1 MLNKNDFETRKGYSP
16 QNSSKTQE
24 NETITTQN
32 RYEVLIDSD
41 ESDTNG
47 CNNSNEKI
55 SNYVTASISSRQ
67 VNLRN
72 DEIKNINIKARQQ
85 KRNEKGRSVTEVLGD
100 SIVKKANSWKS
111 ST

>member
-1 MLNKNDFETRKGYSP
+1 MNKNDFETRKGYSS
-16 QNSSKTQE
+16 QNSNKTQE

-72 DEIKNINIKARQQ
+72 DDIKNINIKERKKKEM
-85 KRNEKGRSVTEVLGD
+85 KRVVVSQGFLETP
-100 SIVKKANSWKS
+100 
-111 ST
+111 

>member
-1 MLNKNDFETRKGYSP
+1 MLNKNDFETRKGYSS
-16 QNSSKTQE
+16 QNSNKTQE

-41 ESDTNG
+41 ESDANG
-47 CNNSNEKI
+47 CNTSNEKI

-72 DEIKNINIKARQQ
+72 DEIKNINIKARQE

>member
-1 MLNKNDFETRKGYSP
+1 MLNKNDFETCKVYSS
-16 QNSSKTQE
+16 QNSNKTQE

-41 ESDTNG
+41 ESDANG
-47 CNNSNEKI
+47 CNTSNEKI

-67 VNLRN
+67 VNPRN
-72 DEIKNINIKARQQ
+72 DEIKNINIKARQE
-85 KRNEKGRSVTEVLGD
+85 KRNEKGRSVTEDLGD
-100 SIVKKANSWKS
+100 SIVKKANSWES

>member
-1 MLNKNDFETRKGYSP
+1 MLNKNDFETCKVYSS
-16 QNSSKTQE
+16 QNSNKTQE

-32 RYEVLIDSD
+32 RSEVPLTQMKAIQTDVIIAMRKYLIMSQ
-41 ESDTNG
+41 
-47 CNNSNEKI
+47 
-55 SNYVTASISSRQ
+55 Q

-72 DEIKNINIKARQQ
+72 DDIKNINIKARQE

-100 SIVKKANSWKS
+100 SIVKKANSWES